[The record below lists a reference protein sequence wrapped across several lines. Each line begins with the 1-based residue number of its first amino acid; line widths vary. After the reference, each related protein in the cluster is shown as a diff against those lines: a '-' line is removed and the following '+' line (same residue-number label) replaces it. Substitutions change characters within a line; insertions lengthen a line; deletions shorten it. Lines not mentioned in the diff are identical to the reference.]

1 MDKRALGYKYAAEC
15 ARAHCRRVRASR
27 ATRARIS
34 SQQGAW
40 AADLEM
46 CTRMAATPRA
56 GLRPCQVMGFAFSF
70 AFTFLTM
77 MNAKIREDS

>member
-70 AFTFLTM
+70 AFTF
-77 MNAKIREDS
+77 